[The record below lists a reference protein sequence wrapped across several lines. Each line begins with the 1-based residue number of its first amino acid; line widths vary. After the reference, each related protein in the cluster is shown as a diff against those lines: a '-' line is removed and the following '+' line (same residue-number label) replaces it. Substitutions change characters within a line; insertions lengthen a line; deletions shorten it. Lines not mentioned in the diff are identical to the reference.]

1 MRLRTYLVGLAVIA
15 SSFIVVN
22 PVEAQSRNGW
32 DKTYCIQGE
41 CHYVKK
47 IGGSWPFI
55 EYKNESPSGATT
67 QEADCEERRYR
78 FLDDLWPN
86 GKSPWIRIIPGSN
99 GEAEIKIV
107 CR

>member
-1 MRLRTYLVGLAVIA
+1 MKSKTMLIGLAILVSSTIVI
-15 SSFIVVN
+15 N
-22 PVEAQSRNGW
+22 PVKPQSRNGW

-41 CHYVKK
+41 CNYVKK

-55 EYKNESPSGATT
+55 EYKSESPSGVTT
-67 QEADCEERRYR
+67 KEADCEERRYR
-78 FLDDLWPN
+78 FVGDLLPN

-99 GEAEIKIV
+99 GETEIEVI